1 MKLSE
6 FQLEKILILFKTSDP
21 ELFKEDS
28 RVIAR
33 VHALE
38 LGHDKKKSSLKD
50 FLSKVHLLDYFSNLH
65 LQHLTSFQK
74 ILELK
79 TKLENNNSS
88 LINLVKDEF
97 PKLNIDSDT
106 LTKFINYLEEHPQ
119 IWQQFEKF
127 ALKIIA
133 SGQTKSSAKLIME
146 RIRWEEEI
154 ENKNAEFKI
163 SNNFTAYF
171 ARCFILKYPEN
182 KGFFEFRELQGL
194 QND

>member
-6 FQLEKILILFKTSDP
+6 IDLKNYLVLVKTAD
-21 ELFKEDS
+21 LNIFNNDI

-33 VHALE
+33 IHSIE
-38 LGHDKKKSSLKD
+38 LGYSQNGRLSEFLKSEN
-50 FLSKVHLLDYFSNLH
+50 LSDYFTKLAEGK
-65 LQHLTSFQK
+65 LTSFQD
-74 ILELK
+74 ILDLRNKLK
-79 TKLENNNSS
+79 NNNAS
-88 LINLVKDEF
+88 LINLISIEF
-97 PKLNIDSDT
+97 PKLNIDSET
-106 LTKFINYLEEHPQ
+106 IAKFINYLEEHPQ

-127 ALKIIA
+127 ALKILA

-171 ARCFILKYPEN
+171 ARCFILKYPEH